1 MREQADKTGKLE
13 KSEEE
18 WMAQLTPEEYA
29 VCRRKGTER
38 AFTGRYWN
46 TKTPGVYACVCCGQE
61 LFTSE
66 TKFDSH
72 CGWPSFFQPIDA
84 ERIGAEEDLGF
95 GMVRTEVHCSR
106 CGAHLGHVFPDGPQ
120 PTGDRYCINSV
131 SLKLRPGINKTEG
144 DKG

>member
-1 MREQADKTGKLE
+1 VSDRAGKTDKVE

-46 TKTPGVYACVCCGQE
+46 TKTPGVYTCVCCGQE

-84 ERIGAEEDLGF
+84 ESIGAEEDLGF

-120 PTGDRYCINSV
+120 PTGQRYCMNSAA
-131 SLKLRPGINKTEG
+131 LKLKPKE
-144 DKG
+144 D